1 MQLAAG
7 DARRQAFYERRE
19 SRKPFRNRGDLTAR
33 CETSDNISKERVHN
47 LSAGGVFLTTR
58 RRFSIGQEIAVTI
71 PLPDSRLAIRAT
83 GEIVR
88 INGLGVGVKFKV
100 IFNH

>member
-1 MQLAAG
+1 M
-7 DARRQAFYERRE
+7 
-19 SRKPFRNRGDLTAR
+19 DLTAR
-33 CETSDNISKERVHN
+33 CETSDNIFKERVYD

-58 RRFSIGQEIAVTI
+58 RQFSIGQEIAVTI
-71 PLPDSRLAIRAT
+71 PLPDSQLAIRAT

-88 INGLGVGVKFKV
+88 INDLGVGVEFKV